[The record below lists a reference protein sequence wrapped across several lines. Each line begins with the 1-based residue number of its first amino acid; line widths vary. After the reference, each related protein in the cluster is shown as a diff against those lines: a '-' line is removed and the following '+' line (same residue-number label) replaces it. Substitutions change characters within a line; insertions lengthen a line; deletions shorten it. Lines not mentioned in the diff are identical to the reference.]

1 MMRTTINIPDDIIDQ
16 LVSLTK
22 ADSKTEAVN
31 RAIIDWVKLQKIKK
45 LKLLRGKLKIRN
57 NIEKLRSKEIEEIN
71 DVGK

>member
-1 MMRTTINIPDDIIDQ
+1 MRTTINIPDDIIDQ